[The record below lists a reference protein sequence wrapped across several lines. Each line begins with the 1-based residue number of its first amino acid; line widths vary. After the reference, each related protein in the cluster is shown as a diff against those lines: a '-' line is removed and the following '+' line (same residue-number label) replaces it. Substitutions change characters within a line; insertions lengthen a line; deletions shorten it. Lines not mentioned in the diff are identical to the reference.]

1 MSTAKVFF
9 LFEGLRKERPG
20 QKNKTK
26 HNATHLCGFGDGKG
40 VCSFVCVC
48 VCGIFQFVTWK
59 WQRILLI
66 NTVIYND
73 YSNYYYA

>member
-20 QKNKTK
+20 QKKTK
-26 HNATHLCGFGDGKG
+26 QNIMQHIFVGLVMGKVCVHL
-40 VCSFVCVC
+40 CVC

>member
-48 VCGIFQFVTWK
+48 VCVEFFN
-59 WQRILLI
+59 LLHG
-66 NTVIYND
+66 NGN
-73 YSNYYYA
+73 AFC